1 MGDSALCASLKSGKR
16 LIISIICT
24 ICCGVKKNPYFLLQ
38 NRGVLPLRTHFVI
51 ALFFNFF
58 RVHWEQRERLHTYVT
73 SRITYFLQGG
83 LFL

>member
-1 MGDSALCASLKSGKR
+1 MCFFKIR
-16 LIISIICT
+16 
-24 ICCGVKKNPYFLLQ
+24 KKANNKYNMLLRSEKNSYLLLQ
-38 NRGVLPLRTHFVI
+38 NRGVLPLRTYFGI